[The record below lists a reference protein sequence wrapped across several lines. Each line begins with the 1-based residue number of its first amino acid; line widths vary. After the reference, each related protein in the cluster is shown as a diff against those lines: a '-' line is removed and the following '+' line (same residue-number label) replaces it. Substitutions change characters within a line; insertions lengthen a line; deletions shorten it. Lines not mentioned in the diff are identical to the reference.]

1 MDAERG
7 FQLFLLA
14 ASGLLTVLLLLPYLS
29 VILGAVLLAYMLST
43 PHAWL
48 ADRVGDRLAA
58 FGLIVAT
65 GVALLLPL
73 VVLAQAVL
81 TGLGDLLETVGQDG
95 GLSGFDGL
103 RGLLGSVFGIDV
115 DGSTSFVDL
124 LRQGDV
130 LSLAQTAL
138 DTFGG
143 VSEAFVQLTVL
154 LFVWYYLLTDGDRLL
169 AWLGE
174 VVPLS
179 EDAWDHLLE
188 RAEEVL
194 YVVVI
199 GNFVVAVA
207 DGLMVAIGLWLVGF
221 SNIVFWAF
229 VSVFLALIPLVG
241 TMLVWVPA
249 AVYLGLTGDVVPA
262 VLLALYGF
270 LIVGSVD
277 NVLRPYLGAPEVG
290 LEPAIFVVGV
300 LAGLSFFGPVGIF
313 YGPVLL
319 VMTKAVYDTVGQA
332 VQ

>member
-29 VILGAVLLAYMLST
+29 VILGAVLLAYVLST
-43 PHAWL
+43 PQAWL
-48 ADRVGDRLAA
+48 ADRIGDRLAA

-81 TGLGDLLETVGQDG
+81 TGVGDLLETLGQEG
-95 GLSGFDGL
+95 GLADFEGV
-103 RGLLGSVFGIDV
+103 RALLDSVFGIDL
-115 DGSTSFVDL
+115 DEGTSLVDL
-124 LRQGDV
+124 LRQGDA
-130 LSLAQTAL
+130 LELAQTAL

-143 VSEAFVQLTVL
+143 LSEAFVHLTVL

-179 EDAWDHLLE
+179 DGVWAALLE

-199 GNFVVAVA
+199 GNFVVAIA
-207 DGLMVAIGLWLVGF
+207 DGLLVAVGLWLVGF
-221 SNIVFWAF
+221 SNVIFWAF

-249 AVYLGLTGDVVPA
+249 AVYLGLTGAVVPA
-262 VLLALYGF
+262 VLLASYGF
-270 LIVGSVD
+270 LVVGSVD

-300 LAGLSFFGPVGIF
+300 LAGLAFFGPVGIF

-319 VMTKAVYDTVGQA
+319 VMTKAIYDTVGQS